1 MYALV
6 ELTFSIIKPQSKI
19 FNQLPWFE
27 AFGIIVEFDDV
38 TVLIIDGLGV
48 IKLSVANVDPHET
61 EHEELVS
68 VVVDMADT
76 RGVADSNIVFLEV
89 IISDV
94 FLPVVFTIAVSE
106 LLNVSTVDVSVDV
119 WVVSVADWV
128 IEFSSI
134 SFLEPKK
141 LQSWKSNLYYLI

>member
-6 ELTFSIIKPQSKI
+6 ELTLSIIKPQSKI

-48 IKLSVANVDPHET
+48 IKLSVANVDPHEN

-94 FLPVVFTIAVSE
+94 FFY
-106 LLNVSTVDVSVDV
+106 LLYSPLRSLNC
-119 WVVSVADWV
+119 
-128 IEFSSI
+128 
-134 SFLEPKK
+134 
-141 LQSWKSNLYYLI
+141 

>member
-27 AFGIIVEFDDV
+27 AFGKIVEFDDV
-38 TVLIIDGLGV
+38 TVLIVDGLGV
-48 IKLSVANVDPHET
+48 IELPVADVDPHET

-68 VVVDMADT
+68 VVVEMADIK
-76 RGVADSNIVFLEV
+76 GVADSTIVFLEV
-89 IISDV
+89 IITDV

-106 LLNVSTVDVSVDV
+106 LLNVSAVDVSVDV
-119 WVVSVADWV
+119 WVVSVVDWV

-134 SFLEPKK
+134 SFLESKK
-141 LQSWKSNLYYLI
+141 LQSWKSNLYHLI

>member
-6 ELTFSIIKPQSKI
+6 ELTLSIIKPQSKI

-119 WVVSVADWV
+119 WVVSVVDWV

-134 SFLEPKK
+134 SFLESKK